1 MNSRS
6 NILPTA
12 LTPAWYRSDYIGAFA
27 LTTGIGV
34 AELVAEYDA
43 AGDDYNSIMV
53 KALAD
58 RLAEAFAEYLH
69 QHARQCWGD
78 GKSENLTNEELL
90 AEQYRGIR
98 PAPGYP
104 AQPDHT
110 EKTTIFGLL
119 DVQQTTGIELTE
131 SLAMLPA
138 ASVSGLYFAHP
149 EARYFAIDRI
159 GKDQLEDY
167 ARRKNM
173 PLKDARRWLGPIL

>member
-69 QHARQCWGD
+69 QHARQCWGY